1 MCLPPASGS
10 SSEGRTSAPG
20 TAAAETSSETT
31 AATSASGYIYRMLA
45 ARDDKGNV
53 EGVAAF
59 TAAIGAQSLSR
70 GCVGSGDEDLFTRS
84 VCTAFAAFGA
94 AFDGCPIEDEGD
106 QYEEARED
114 PDDAHDFSVSQLV
127 FAVLAPVGDRADG

>member
-1 MCLPPASGS
+1 
-10 SSEGRTSAPG
+10 
-20 TAAAETSSETT
+20 
-31 AATSASGYIYRMLA
+31 MLA

-53 EGVAAF
+53 EGVSAVF
-59 TAAIGAQSLSR
+59 SAIGAQSLSR

-84 VCTAFAAFGA
+84 VRTAFAAFGA
-94 AFDGCPIEDEGD
+94 ALDGCPIEDEGD

-114 PDDAHDFSVSQLV
+114 PDDAHELSVRQVV